1 MKRYLMLFIVL
12 VPGLCFASLSFDATV
27 GYKENAQM
35 EGNLDLGLSIALY
48 DNTYTL
54 LTRGG
59 EYLSLQ
65 YERNGDFSSRFSYL
79 YGAVANIYGEDAV
92 SLLVDGLCS
101 FSYGSRYVNLS
112 LGCGAQGGIVK
123 YRSLD
128 NFFFSLSPLVDATIT
143 LISDYNTIELYL
155 SFLAKEERLFKAVPT
170 FGFSI
175 ERKVSDDLSFTF
187 EAWERS
193 ADYLMDPYITIQS
206 FGAKV
211 GVSLR
216 GEI

>member
-35 EGNLDLGLSIALY
+35 EGNLDLGLSLALD
-48 DNTYTL
+48 DNSYTL

-101 FSYGSRYVNLS
+101 FSYGSRNVNLS
-112 LGCGAQGGIVK
+112 LGFGAQGGIVK
-123 YRSLD
+123 YRFLD
-128 NFFFSLSPLVDATIT
+128 DFFFSLSPLVDATIT

-175 ERKVSDDLSFTF
+175 ERKVSEDLSFTF

>member
-27 GYKENAQM
+27 GFKENAQM
-35 EGNLDLGLSIALY
+35 EGNLDLGLSLALD

-101 FSYGSRYVNLS
+101 FSYGSRNVNLS
-112 LGCGAQGGIVK
+112 LGFGAQGGIVK
-123 YRSLD
+123 YRFLD
-128 NFFFSLSPLVDATIT
+128 DFFFSLSPLVDATIT

-175 ERKVSDDLSFTF
+175 ERKVSEDLSFTF

>member
-12 VPGLCFASLSFDATV
+12 VPGLCFASLSVDATV

-35 EGNLDLGLSIALY
+35 EGNLDLGLSLALD

-101 FSYGSRYVNLS
+101 FSYGSRNVNLS
-112 LGCGAQGGIVK
+112 FGFGAQGGIVK
-123 YRSLD
+123 YRFLD
-128 NFFFSLSPLVDATIT
+128 DFFFSLSPLVDATIT

-175 ERKVSDDLSFTF
+175 ERKVSEDLSFTF

-206 FGAKV
+206 LGAKV

>member
-27 GYKENAQM
+27 GFKENAQM
-35 EGNLDLGLSIALY
+35 EGNLDLGLSLALD

-101 FSYGSRYVNLS
+101 FSYGSRNVNLS
-112 LGCGAQGGIVK
+112 LGFGAQGGIVK

-175 ERKVSDDLSFTF
+175 ERKVSEDLSFTF

-206 FGAKV
+206 FGAKF

>member
-35 EGNLDLGLSIALY
+35 EGNLDLGLSLALD

-101 FSYGSRYVNLS
+101 FSYGSRNVNLS
-112 LGCGAQGGIVK
+112 LGFGAQGGIVK
-123 YRSLD
+123 YRFLD
-128 NFFFSLSPLVDATIT
+128 DFFFSLSPLVDATIT

-206 FGAKV
+206 LGAKV

>member
-35 EGNLDLGLSIALY
+35 EGNLDLGLSLALD

-101 FSYGSRYVNLS
+101 FSYGSRNVNLS
-112 LGCGAQGGIVK
+112 FGFGAQGGIVK

-175 ERKVSDDLSFTF
+175 ERKVSDDLSFTC

>member
-35 EGNLDLGLSIALY
+35 EGNLDLGLSLALD
-48 DNTYTL
+48 DNSYTL

-59 EYLSLQ
+59 DYLSLQ

-101 FSYGSRYVNLS
+101 FSYGSRNVNLS
-112 LGCGAQGGIVK
+112 FGFGAQGGIVK
-123 YRSLD
+123 YRFLD
-128 NFFFSLSPLVDATIT
+128 DFFFSLSPLVDATIT

-175 ERKVSDDLSFTF
+175 ERKVSEDLSFTF

>member
-35 EGNLDLGLSIALY
+35 EGNLDLGLSLALD

-101 FSYGSRYVNLS
+101 FSYGSRNVNLS
-112 LGCGAQGGIVK
+112 LGFGAQGGIVK
-123 YRSLD
+123 YRLLD

-155 SFLAKEERLFKAVPT
+155 SFLAKEERLFKAVPP

-175 ERKVSDDLSFTF
+175 ERKVSEDLSFTF

-206 FGAKV
+206 LGAKV

>member
-27 GYKENAQM
+27 GYKGNAQM
-35 EGNLDLGLSIALY
+35 EGNLDLGLSLALD

-79 YGAVANIYGEDAV
+79 YGEDAV

-112 LGCGAQGGIVK
+112 LGFGAQGGIVK

>member
-35 EGNLDLGLSIALY
+35 EGNLDLGLSLALD
-48 DNTYTL
+48 DNSYTL

-79 YGAVANIYGEDAV
+79 YGAVANIYGEDAL

-101 FSYGSRYVNLS
+101 FSYGSRNVNLS
-112 LGCGAQGGIVK
+112 LGFGAQGGIVK

-128 NFFFSLSPLVDATIT
+128 DFFFSLSPLVDATIT

-175 ERKVSDDLSFTF
+175 ERKVSEDLSFTF

>member
-35 EGNLDLGLSIALY
+35 EGNLDLGLSLALD

-79 YGAVANIYGEDAV
+79 YGAVANIYGEDAL

-101 FSYGSRYVNLS
+101 FSYGSRNVNLS
-112 LGCGAQGGIVK
+112 LGFGAQGGIVK
-123 YRSLD
+123 YRFLD
-128 NFFFSLSPLVDATIT
+128 DFFFSLSPLVDATIT

-175 ERKVSDDLSFTF
+175 ERKVSEDLSFTF

>member
-27 GYKENAQM
+27 GFKENAQM
-35 EGNLDLGLSIALY
+35 EGNLDLGLSLALD

-79 YGAVANIYGEDAV
+79 YGAVANIYGEDAL

-101 FSYGSRYVNLS
+101 FSYGSRNVNLS
-112 LGCGAQGGIVK
+112 LGFGAQGGIVK

-128 NFFFSLSPLVDATIT
+128 NFFFSLSPLVEATIT

>member
-27 GYKENAQM
+27 GFKENAQM
-35 EGNLDLGLSIALY
+35 EGNLDLGLSLALD

-59 EYLSLQ
+59 DYLSLQ

-101 FSYGSRYVNLS
+101 FSYGSRNVNLS
-112 LGCGAQGGIVK
+112 LGFGAQGGIVK
-123 YRSLD
+123 YRFLD
-128 NFFFSLSPLVDATIT
+128 DFFFSLSPLVDATIT

>member
-1 MKRYLMLFIVL
+1 
-12 VPGLCFASLSFDATV
+12 
-27 GYKENAQM
+27 M
-35 EGNLDLGLSIALY
+35 EGNLDLGLSLALD

-101 FSYGSRYVNLS
+101 FSYGSRNVNLS
-112 LGCGAQGGIVK
+112 LGFGAQGGIVK
-123 YRSLD
+123 YRFLD

-175 ERKVSDDLSFTF
+175 ERKVSEDLSFTF

>member
-1 MKRYLMLFIVL
+1 MLFIVL

-35 EGNLDLGLSIALY
+35 EGNLDLGLSLALD

-101 FSYGSRYVNLS
+101 FSYGSRNVNLS
-112 LGCGAQGGIVK
+112 LGFGAQGGIVK
-123 YRSLD
+123 YRFLD
-128 NFFFSLSPLVDATIT
+128 DFFFSLSPLVDATIT

-175 ERKVSDDLSFTF
+175 ERKVSEDLSFTF

>member
-27 GYKENAQM
+27 GFKENAQM
-35 EGNLDLGLSIALY
+35 EGNLDLGLSLALD

-79 YGAVANIYGEDAV
+79 YGAVANIYGEDAL

-101 FSYGSRYVNLS
+101 FSYGSRNVNLS
-112 LGCGAQGGIVK
+112 LGFGAQGGIVK
-123 YRSLD
+123 YRFLD
-128 NFFFSLSPLVDATIT
+128 DFFFSLSPLVDATIT

-175 ERKVSDDLSFTF
+175 ERKVSEDLSFTF

>member
-1 MKRYLMLFIVL
+1 MKRYLMLFFVL
-12 VPGLCFASLSFDATV
+12 VTGLCFASLSFDATV

-35 EGNLDLGLSIALY
+35 EGNLDLGLSLALD
-48 DNTYTL
+48 DNSYTL

-59 EYLSLQ
+59 DYLSLQ

-101 FSYGSRYVNLS
+101 FSYGSRNVNLS
-112 LGCGAQGGIVK
+112 LGFGAQGGIVK

-175 ERKVSDDLSFTF
+175 ERKVSEDLSFTF

>member
-35 EGNLDLGLSIALY
+35 EGNLDLGLSLALD

-79 YGAVANIYGEDAV
+79 YGAVANIYGEDTV

-101 FSYGSRYVNLS
+101 FSYGSRNVNLS
-112 LGCGAQGGIVK
+112 LGFGAQGGIVK
-123 YRSLD
+123 YRFLD
-128 NFFFSLSPLVDATIT
+128 DFFFSLSPLVDATIT

-175 ERKVSDDLSFTF
+175 ERKVSEDLSFTF

>member
-1 MKRYLMLFIVL
+1 MLFIVL
-12 VPGLCFASLSFDATV
+12 VPGLCFASLSVDTSV
-27 GYKENAQM
+27 GYKGNAQM
-35 EGNLDLGLSIALY
+35 EGNLDLGLSLALD

-101 FSYGSRYVNLS
+101 FSYGSRNVNLS
-112 LGCGAQGGIVK
+112 FGFGAQGGIVK
-123 YRSLD
+123 YRLLD

-143 LISDYNTIELYL
+143 LISDYNTILLIVYHL
-155 SFLAKEERLFKAVPT
+155 PLRVAFWLIFCRCDKEKK
-170 FGFSI
+170 I
-175 ERKVSDDLSFTF
+175 
-187 EAWERS
+187 
-193 ADYLMDPYITIQS
+193 
-206 FGAKV
+206 
-211 GVSLR
+211 
-216 GEI
+216 

>member
-12 VPGLCFASLSFDATV
+12 VPGLCFASLSVDTSV
-27 GYKENAQM
+27 GYKGNAQM
-35 EGNLDLGLSIALY
+35 EGNLDLGLSLALD

-101 FSYGSRYVNLS
+101 FSYGSRNVNLS
-112 LGCGAQGGIVK
+112 LGFGAQGGIVK
-123 YRSLD
+123 YRFLD

-216 GEI
+216 GDI

>member
-1 MKRYLMLFIVL
+1 MKRYLMLFFVL
-12 VPGLCFASLSFDATV
+12 VPGLCFASLSVDTSV
-27 GYKENAQM
+27 GYKGNAQM
-35 EGNLDLGLSIALY
+35 EGNLDLGLSLALD

-101 FSYGSRYVNLS
+101 FSYGSRNVNLS
-112 LGCGAQGGIVK
+112 LGFGAQGGIVK
-123 YRSLD
+123 YRFLD

-143 LISDYNTIELYL
+143 LISDYNTILLIVYHL
-155 SFLAKEERLFKAVPT
+155 PLRLAFWLIFCRCDKEKNIAGYE
-170 FGFSI
+170 S
-175 ERKVSDDLSFTF
+175 
-187 EAWERS
+187 
-193 ADYLMDPYITIQS
+193 
-206 FGAKV
+206 
-211 GVSLR
+211 
-216 GEI
+216 

>member
-35 EGNLDLGLSIALY
+35 EGNLDLGLSLALD

-101 FSYGSRYVNLS
+101 FSYGSRNVNLS
-112 LGCGAQGGIVK
+112 LGFGAQGGIVK

-128 NFFFSLSPLVDATIT
+128 NFFFSLPTC
-143 LISDYNTIELYL
+143 ISVKNTISLL
-155 SFLAKEERLFKAVPT
+155 SETMVFASRNGFDEKWRPLSGRRQETRRRQKIKGRAIFLIFHL
-170 FGFSI
+170 S
-175 ERKVSDDLSFTF
+175 RKHRPWL
-187 EAWERS
+187 
-193 ADYLMDPYITIQS
+193 QS
-206 FGAKV
+206 SG
-211 GVSLR
+211 
-216 GEI
+216 